1 LVPLIHISG
10 SIEINEL
17 MAYNS
22 PMENEVAAKKLC
34 ELGHSTRLS
43 VFRLLV
49 KAGKQGLP
57 VGDIQKHL
65 DVAGPTLS
73 HHLHRLIAVGLVKQ
87 NREGRVLYCIA
98 QLDVLREVTS
108 FLESEC
114 CTL

>member
-1 LVPLIHISG
+1 MDH
-10 SIEINEL
+10 EL
-17 MAYNS
+17 T
-22 PMENEVAAKKLC
+22 AKRLS

-49 KAGKQGLP
+49 KAGEQGLA

-87 NREGRVLYCIA
+87 QREGRTLFCIA
-98 QLDVLREVTS
+98 QLTVLREITN
-108 FLESEC
+108 FLEAEC

>member
-1 LVPLIHISG
+1 MDQ
-10 SIEINEL
+10 EI
-17 MAYNS
+17 
-22 PMENEVAAKKLC
+22 AAKRFS

-49 KAGKQGLP
+49 KAGDQGLA

-73 HHLHRLIAVGLVKQ
+73 HHIHRLISAGLLKQ
-87 NREGRVLYCIA
+87 HRAGRTLYCIA
-98 QLDVLREVTS
+98 QLDAVREIVS
-108 FLESEC
+108 FLDAEC

>member
-1 LVPLIHISG
+1 MEH
-10 SIEINEL
+10 EI
-17 MAYNS
+17 
-22 PMENEVAAKKLC
+22 AAQRLA
-34 ELGHSTRLS
+34 ELGHTTRLA

-49 KAGKQGLP
+49 KAGRDGLP

-73 HHLHRLIAVGLVKQ
+73 HHINRLKGVGLLTQ
-87 NREGRVLYCIA
+87 RREGRTLYCIA
-98 QLDVLREVTS
+98 ELDALRELTG